1 MTHIDLCSR
10 LATGKRDEEQSRERE
25 MHGVYV
31 RCVWGFRPPPV
42 CRRRSC
48 SPPSNLDHTQFSGR
62 GSEPREMHDQRRR
75 EEARRETDGASMA
88 FSGERLRPAMLR
100 RAVSVHVRSCLH
112 SSYCLNAIF
121 IVPCL
126 LYPPCIKEKVRVW
139 THDGC
144 RRRLPPPADQLPS
157 CGPFLVVWHVY

>member
-1 MTHIDLCSR
+1 MLLPTVVFLGAFVTFFRRQLLPEAMFFGRVLDVHSVQWPWTRTERDAR
-10 LATGKRDEEQSRERE
+10 PEKKRGGKRER
-25 MHGVYV
+25 
-31 RCVWGFRPPPV
+31 
-42 CRRRSC
+42 
-48 SPPSNLDHTQFSGR
+48 
-62 GSEPREMHDQRRR
+62 
-75 EEARRETDGASMA
+75 DGASMA

-112 SSYCLNAIF
+112 FSYCLNAIF

-157 CGPFLVVWHVY
+157 CGPFLVIWHVK